1 MPSGLTQTGVTQST
15 VGLTWSA
22 SSDNVGVAGYGIYL
36 AGVRIASTS
45 SPGYTFASLSCGT
58 TYSAGVDAYDA
69 AGGRSAVATLFVAT
83 AACSGDTEP
92 PSVPQNQ
99 SIASVTETSFR
110 MSWSAATDNVGVT
123 GYALYLNGTKVG
135 TTTGTSYTYTGLTCG
150 TAYTVGLEAFD
161 AAGNTS
167 NLTLATGPAA
177 TSACTPTADTQ
188 APSSPGNL
196 ALGAVSQTSVSV
208 SWSASSDNVG
218 VAGYGYYRGGSLVG
232 NGAGTSYVFSGLT
245 CGTGYSLAIDAYDAA
260 GNRSGKSSI
269 AATTN
274 ACSPPPPPPPPPPAP
289 GGANLWVDTNGGSCA
304 RQASAGAYSDSQACS
319 WSQAYQAAQTGDLI
333 LVRGGN
339 YGDVKIGPNKAS
351 IAAPGVT
358 FRTASRRV
366 TSSSATSR
374 TARSPARGGGNNISF
389 VGPVTAR
396 TFRTDRTSNIVVDGW
411 NVDCGGCV
419 GEQIFHLEEN
429 NNVVVRNSEIQDNND
444 NSLIWINGTNLTFE
458 HNKIHDAALRSG
470 SGAHTECMYAWEV
483 TNLTLKRNHFYH
495 CAIMDVFI
503 TGGAVSNGGFVENNV
518 FEKPTTGGLR
528 ASSSETAA
536 TPRPIRTTGT
546 SVTTRSSAR
555 STSPTR
561 TRSARAACG

>member
-1 MPSGLTQTGVTQST
+1 
-15 VGLTWSA
+15 
-22 SSDNVGVAGYGIYL
+22 
-36 AGVRIASTS
+36 
-45 SPGYTFASLSCGT
+45 
-58 TYSAGVDAYDA
+58 
-69 AGGRSAVATLFVAT
+69 
-83 AACSGDTEP
+83 
-92 PSVPQNQ
+92 
-99 SIASVTETSFR
+99 

-161 AAGNTS
+161 AAGNAS

-232 NGAGTSYVFSGLT
+232 NGRGRASCSRASRAEPATHSPSTPTTRPGTAPARARSRRRRMPVRRLRLLLRHPRSRAAPTSGWT
-245 CGTGYSLAIDAYDAA
+245 RTAA
-260 GNRSGKSSI
+260 
-269 AATTN
+269 
-274 ACSPPPPPPPPPPAP
+274 PAR
-289 GGANLWVDTNGGSCA
+289 D
-304 RQASAGAYSDSQACS
+304 RQAQARTQTRRRVPGARPIRR
-319 WSQAYQAAQTGDLI
+319 AQTGDLI

-358 FRTASRRV
+358 FRTASGEIRR
-366 TSSSATSR
+366 
-374 TARSPARGGGNNISF
+374 RSDFENGPISGSGGGNNISF

-396 TFRTDRTSNIVVDGW
+396 TFRTDRTNNIVVDGW
-411 NVDCGGCV
+411 NVDCAAV
-419 GEQIFHLEEN
+419 SSVQIFHLEAA

-458 HNKIHDAALRSG
+458 NNVIHDAGLRSG
-470 SGAHTECMYAWEV
+470 SGAHTECMYVW
-483 TNLTLKRNHFYH
+483 R
-495 CAIMDVFI
+495 
-503 TGGAVSNGGFVENNV
+503 
-518 FEKPTTGGLR
+518 
-528 ASSSETAA
+528 
-536 TPRPIRTTGT
+536 
-546 SVTTRSSAR
+546 
-555 STSPTR
+555 SPT
-561 TRSARAACG
+561 